1 MSLGPILVTGGAGYI
16 GAHTVAVFQQAGHPV
31 VVFDNLCNSSADV
44 IERIARITGLA
55 PTLVR
60 GDIRDPL
67 ALQSLFAAHRFH
79 GIVHLAGLKA
89 VGESTQNPLLYDD
102 NNVHGSMR
110 LLRAALDHGVHRM
123 VFSSSATVYGDPL
136 YLPYDEAH
144 PAHTQTNPYG
154 RTKRAVELMLHDA
167 QRAEPRLH
175 IAVLRYF
182 NPIGAHESGLIG
194 ENPQGVPNNL
204 MPYVTRVA
212 AGKLPHLSIYGNDY
226 PTPDGTG
233 RRDYIHVMDLAE
245 AHLKAMQYLAQAHAG
260 YGIWNLGTGQSH
272 SVLDIVHTFER
283 VTGQRVP
290 YQIAPRRSGDLPEY
304 YASTHKA
311 NTELQWQA
319 RRGLEEMMRDAWRWE
334 SAH

>member
-102 NNVHGSMR
+102 NNVHGSMQ
-110 LLRAALDHGVHRM
+110 LLRAALDHGVHRL

-144 PAHTQTNPYG
+144 PARSEEHTS
-154 RTKRAVELMLHDA
+154 EL
-167 QRAEPRLH
+167 
-175 IAVLRYF
+175 
-182 NPIGAHESGLIG
+182 
-194 ENPQGVPNNL
+194 
-204 MPYVTRVA
+204 
-212 AGKLPHLSIYGNDY
+212 
-226 PTPDGTG
+226 
-233 RRDYIHVMDLAE
+233 
-245 AHLKAMQYLAQAHAG
+245 
-260 YGIWNLGTGQSH
+260 QSH
-272 SVLDIVHTFER
+272 
-283 VTGQRVP
+283 
-290 YQIAPRRSGDLPEY
+290 
-304 YASTHKA
+304 
-311 NTELQWQA
+311 
-319 RRGLEEMMRDAWRWE
+319 
-334 SAH
+334 

>member
-1 MSLGPILVTGGAGYI
+1 
-16 GAHTVAVFQQAGHPV
+16 
-31 VVFDNLCNSSADV
+31 
-44 IERIARITGLA
+44 
-55 PTLVR
+55 
-60 GDIRDPL
+60 
-67 ALQSLFAAHRFH
+67 
-79 GIVHLAGLKA
+79 
-89 VGESTQNPLLYDD
+89 
-102 NNVHGSMR
+102 
-110 LLRAALDHGVHRM
+110 
-123 VFSSSATVYGDPL
+123 
-136 YLPYDEAH
+136 
-144 PAHTQTNPYG
+144 
-154 RTKRAVELMLHDA
+154 MLHDA